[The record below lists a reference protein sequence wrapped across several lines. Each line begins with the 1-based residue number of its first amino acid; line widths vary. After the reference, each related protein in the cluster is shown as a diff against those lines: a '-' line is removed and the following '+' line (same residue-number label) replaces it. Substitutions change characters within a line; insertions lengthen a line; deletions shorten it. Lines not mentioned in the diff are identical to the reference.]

1 MTREAAHSQSS
12 AGGGTRRVLEP
23 IDRVSEVLFGLIMVL
38 TFTGSLS
45 IAEAGREDV
54 REMLIGAIGCNIAW
68 GLVDAIMFL
77 MGSMTERARGRVALR
92 EVRQAVNPEKARN
105 RIAEAMPG
113 AIAGVL
119 TEPELEGIRARLVAL
134 PEQATRAKLLTG
146 SEWLG
151 ALGVFLLVF
160 LCTFP
165 VVLPFLF
172 MSNAP
177 LALRV
182 SNGIAI
188 VMLFLCGH
196 ALGRF
201 TGARPWL
208 LGLIMVIV
216 GVVLAGLTLAL
227 GG

>member
-1 MTREAAHSQSS
+1 MSDPDKSS
-12 AGGGTRRVLEP
+12 TDRPARRVLEP

-45 IAEAGREDV
+45 VAEAGREDV

-68 GLVDAIMFL
+68 GIVDAIMYL
-77 MGSMTERARGRVALR
+77 MGSMTERARARVAVRAVKQADRPQEAR
-92 EVRQAVNPEKARN
+92 ERIAGALPEVIASVMSDAELETVRQ
-105 RIAEAMPG
+105 
-113 AIAGVL
+113 
-119 TEPELEGIRARLVAL
+119 RLVASFDESAK
-134 PEQATRAKLLTG
+134 PKLLTKD
-146 SEWLG
+146 EWLG

-172 MSNAP
+172 MSDAQ

-182 SNGIAI
+182 SNAIAI
-188 VMLFLCGH
+188 VMLFGCGYSLGKFVGGRPW
-196 ALGRF
+196 ALGV
-201 TGARPWL
+201 A
-208 LGLIMVIV
+208 MVII
-216 GVVLAGLTLAL
+216 GAVLAGMTLAL